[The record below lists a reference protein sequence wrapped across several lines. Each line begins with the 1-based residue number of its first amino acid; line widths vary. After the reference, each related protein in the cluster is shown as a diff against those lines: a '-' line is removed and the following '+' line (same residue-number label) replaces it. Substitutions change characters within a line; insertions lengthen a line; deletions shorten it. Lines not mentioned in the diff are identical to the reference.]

1 MTVERRS
8 TSADRPGDAAIASD
22 SDAARRLLQR
32 PLSDEE
38 LAAQTC
44 EVARPL
50 EEEAGTRISLLL
62 VECGGERL
70 ALPGA
75 VVRRVTLPAVV
86 HRVPHRSNKVLRG
99 ICNLGGQLVPAA
111 DLAALLELDG
121 SGEEGDSPRRR
132 MLLLGESPEQW
143 AVEVDHVIGVV
154 RIDPEGLLDPP
165 ATVRAARDHLTEHLV
180 ELDANSGTGQ
190 AERVALLSGPKLLEG
205 LARSLA

>member
-8 TSADRPGDAAIASD
+8 TSTDRTGDATIASD
-22 SDAARRLLQR
+22 ADAARRLLQR

-38 LAAQTC
+38 LAAQTG

-50 EEEAGTRISLLL
+50 EEEAGARISLLL

-86 HRVPHRSNKVLRG
+86 
-99 ICNLGGQLVPAA
+99 QLVPTA

-121 SGEEGDSPRRR
+121 SGEEGDSRHRR

-180 ELDANSGTGQ
+180 ELAADLGAGQ
-190 AERVALLSGPKLLEG
+190 AERVAVLSGPRLLEG

>member
-180 ELDANSGTGQ
+180 ELAADFGTGQ
-190 AERVALLSGPKLLEG
+190 AERVAVLSGPRLLEG

>member
-8 TSADRPGDAAIASD
+8 TSTDCAGDAGIASD

-38 LAAQTC
+38 LAAQTG

-50 EEEAGTRISLLL
+50 EEEAGARISLLL

-99 ICNLGGQLVPAA
+99 ICNLGGQLVPTA

-121 SGEEGDSPRRR
+121 AGEEGDSPRRR

-165 ATVRAARDHLTEHLV
+165 ATVRAARDHMTEHLV
-180 ELDANSGTGQ
+180 ELAADSGTGH
-190 AERVALLSGPKLLEG
+190 AERVAVLSGPRLLEG